1 MIIRHKHKGQFSI
14 VPNGIFHDPDLSLR
28 AKGLLVYLLSLPP
41 DWEVR
46 HDQLQRKLHIGRKLL
61 QGAFKELIVAG
72 YAVRDELQGRD
83 EHNRFTTLNY
93 VVSDISNRTMA
104 EVPAAVRSEPRRK
117 KNSGSNK
124 ERIKTDPT
132 NSFTKSWSDA
142 KGREQQA
149 SQRKYTE
156 IGSRAVAAGQI
167 DWRLAD
173 VGPCNSTRPVFTTPL
188 VTARRPIENRTSA
201 CLSEYVMKCASEAS
215 SALISNGAPVTCWPH
230 RANPMRATR
239 SPGLRGLGGGVCHLV
254 SLLTSWLATAVIA
267 FRPLV

>member
-132 NSFTKSWSDA
+132 NSFTKSFSDG

-149 SQRKYTE
+149 SQRRYTD
-156 IGSRAVAAGQI
+156 IGSRAVAAGQCAVFVGSKPYEA
-167 DWRLAD
+167 WR
-173 VGPCNSTRPVFTTPL
+173 
-188 VTARRPIENRTSA
+188 E
-201 CLSEYVMKCASEAS
+201 
-215 SALISNGAPVTCWPH
+215 
-230 RANPMRATR
+230 
-239 SPGLRGLGGGVCHLV
+239 LRGEDGMPGFTDRVIIEGRAHEVV
-254 SLLTSWLATAVIA
+254 WMPSLYPPK
-267 FRPLV
+267 RER